1 MLTWQ
6 QVACVARAKLPLS
19 CRSKL
24 QRPGLSSC
32 WLQFRRRSWAMCQ
45 VVARGFRQDG
55 MLIIRSSNYCGWS
68 HSLAS
73 GEPRATLHQTRNP
86 WAMWSRARSAGRQLL
101 RGALGAY
108 CAPPTHPGF
117 QRSAKGC
124 SWDGWARQPA
134 RSCISIETRM
144 GRGRIGVR
152 HATRKPTK
160 CCLNNSVNRIVLHA
174 APLNV
179 APWHVV
185 AAPAYGFF

>member
-1 MLTWQ
+1 
-6 QVACVARAKLPLS
+6 
-19 CRSKL
+19 
-24 QRPGLSSC
+24 
-32 WLQFRRRSWAMCQ
+32 MCQ

-185 AAPAYGFF
+185 AAPAYGFFLKALGYTWTCQCGHRLPCRTYAVRCCRDFDKRGAGRLAPLP